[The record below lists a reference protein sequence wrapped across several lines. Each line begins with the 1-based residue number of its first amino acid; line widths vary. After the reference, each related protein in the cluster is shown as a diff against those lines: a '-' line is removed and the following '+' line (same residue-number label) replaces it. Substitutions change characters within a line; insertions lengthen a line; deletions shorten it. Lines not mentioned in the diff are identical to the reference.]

1 MSETNT
7 TNNQTKDPLT
17 RKLHD
22 EENANS
28 YKEDGM
34 TFEEMFEQSLGDE
47 GSPTH
52 EVRTGEVREGKVI
65 SVGADKVLVDIGY
78 KAEGEV
84 DLSEFKAPDGTHD
97 VKVGDTFSVVVAR
110 LENEHG
116 LLTLSK
122 DRADLMKAWDEIA
135 EACERGDILEGVVT
149 AVVKGGLQVNIGVK
163 AFLPGSQLDTRPI
176 KDLDQFVGKTLKFKV
191 IKFNQK
197 RGNIVLSRR
206 AVMEVERDQLKSA
219 TLKQLKVG
227 AVVRGTIKNVTDY
240 GAFVDLGGVDGLLHI
255 TDMSWGRI
263 KHPSE
268 AITAGDEI
276 NVLVLKY
283 DAEKERVSL
292 GLKQILP
299 DPWATVEDRFVVGQR
314 VKGKVVSLTDYGAF
328 IEVEAGVEG
337 LIHVSEMSWTQRVKD
352 PRKILDASEEVEAV
366 ILDIDLDSRRMSLGL
381 KQISPNPWDT
391 LEFKYPT
398 GTKIKGVIKNLT
410 DFGIFVEIEEGIDGL
425 VHVSDLSW
433 DNKVTNP
440 AQEFEKGQEVEAM
453 VMSIDK
459 ANERISLSVKNLSRD
474 PWSSFIDANPAGTAV
489 DGVVSKLANFG
500 AFVELDEGVEGM
512 VHISELS
519 EDRIMHPEQVVKVG
533 DKIKVE
539 ITNIDN
545 RERKISLSVK
555 ALGRREE
562 QENIDTYTKSQGTG
576 RSSLADTLDPAIA
589 AKLGLLG
596 GDASKADSS
605 NVGKSD
611 DGSSED
617 S

>member
-7 TNNQTKDPLT
+7 TNNNPKDPLT
-17 RKLHD
+17 RRLHD
-22 EENANS
+22 EDTAA

-34 TFEEMFEQSLGDE
+34 TFEEMFEQSLEDD
-47 GSPTH
+47 GSSSG
-52 EVRTGEVREGKVI
+52 VRTGEVLLGKVVSI
-65 SVGADKVLVDIGY
+65 SSDKVLVDIGH
-78 KAEGEV
+78 KSEGEV
-84 DLSEFKAPDGTHD
+84 DINQFKTADGTFD
-97 VKVGDTFSVVVAR
+97 VRVGDEFHVLIER
-110 LENEHG
+110 LENEYG

-122 DRADLMKAWDEIA
+122 DRADQMKAWDEIA
-135 EACERGDILEGVVT
+135 EACERGDILEGTVT
-149 AVVKGGLQVNIGVK
+149 DVVKGGLQVDIGVK

-176 KDLDQFVGKTLKFKV
+176 KDLDQFVGKVLKFKV
-191 IKFNQK
+191 IKFNKK

-227 AVVRGTIKNVTDY
+227 AVVRGTVKNVTDY

-268 AITAGDEI
+268 AITVGEEI

-283 DAEKERVSL
+283 DSEKERVSL

-352 PRKILDASEEVEAV
+352 PRKLLEQDADIEAV

-381 KQISPNPWDT
+381 KQITPNPWDT

-398 GTKIKGVIKNLT
+398 GTRIKGVIKNLT

-433 DNKVTNP
+433 DNKVASP

-474 PWSSFIDANPAGTAV
+474 PWTSYIDANPAGSAV
-489 DGVVSKLANFG
+489 EGTVSKLANFG

-519 EDRIMHPEQVVKVG
+519 EDRIMHPEQIVKVG

-545 RERKISLSVK
+545 RDRKISLSVK

-562 QENIDTYTKSQGTG
+562 QENIETYTKSQGSG
-576 RSSLADTLDPAIA
+576 KSSLADTLNPEIA
-589 AKLGLLG
+589 AKLGLMG
-596 GDASKADSS
+596 GSKAAAQVDQSL
-605 NVGKSD
+605 GKPE
-611 DGSSED
+611 GGTSED